1 MKKQYSISFFA
12 VSIMCVLL
20 LSFAYRMDY
29 ENMKLEAKDKV
40 TKEEHSL
47 ETEGNASKA
56 EVYYLKELNGFVAV
70 YLNDKKTVYEYT
82 TIPLENL
89 PQEVAKEIE
98 KGMPI
103 ASEESLYS
111 FLEGY
116 SS

>member
-12 VSIMCVLL
+12 VSMMCVLL

-29 ENMKLEAKDKV
+29 EHMKLEAKDK
-40 TKEEHSL
+40 TAEEDSMA
-47 ETEGNASKA
+47 TEGNASKA

-70 YLNDKKTVYEYT
+70 YLNDRKTVYEYT

-89 PQEVAKEIE
+89 PREVAKEVE